1 MASKRVCVIG
11 GGPGAVGGL
20 EVLHQM
26 ASYAKRLPE
35 KERDRLLPTL
45 VCYEQQA
52 SPGEMWNLDWRVGEF
67 MDVDDCS
74 IPKSAMR
81 WYPWYFHAA
90 LCTQL

>member
-1 MASKRVCVIG
+1 MERKYNISITTGMASKRVCVIG

-26 ASYAKRLPE
+26 ASHAKRLPE
-35 KERDRLLPTL
+35 KERERLPTL

-67 MDVDDCS
+67 MEWIGLVLGF
-74 IPKSAMR
+74 IK
-81 WYPWYFHAA
+81 
-90 LCTQL
+90 